1 MTDDQPTEHSDTG
14 TLAALMSPHRL
25 WAAVAGLLAAGAAL
39 ATAELFSGF
48 SRRIP
53 SLLVAIFDV
62 LVDYSPNGVVS
73 WSRETFGTNQKTVTV
88 TGITVV
94 TLVLGAVF
102 GAAARKNVR
111 LGVAGFGA
119 FGIVGAWA
127 IARSPLA
134 SVPLALLSA
143 AATITV
149 GIGVLVLL
157 LRSLPFVPSAAELPQ
172 RLTSTS
178 ERRRFL
184 SVAAAAAF
192 WGAFGTGM
200 GRILRQNQS
209 VEADRERVAT
219 ALAERFPTE
228 TPAPTVG
235 TDAGSLTTPVGDL
248 ERFDDTVEG
257 ISTLVTDNS
266 EFYRIDT
273 ALRVPQVP
281 VDDWTL
287 TIKGMVDQEVVLNFD
302 DLVEMTELDEHV
314 TLSCV
319 SNEVGGHLVG
329 NARWTGVPL
338 SALLDM
344 AGVKSGATQ
353 IVGRSVDDWTAGFPT
368 EVAYDGRPAMVAITM
383 NGEPLPTAHGFPARL
398 VVPGLYGYVSA
409 TKWLKEI
416 ELTTWEDFNGY
427 WIPRGW
433 SKSGPIKTQSR
444 IDVPKSGAN
453 IAPGPTPI
461 AGVAWAGKRSVD
473 AVEVRVGEGQWMQAT
488 LSEELSESSWRQ
500 WLVEWDAKPGLH
512 NVEVRATDGDGQVQ
526 TIDRAQPAPSGATGH
541 HSIQVFVEG

>member
-1 MTDDQPTEHSDTG
+1 MTNDQPTEHADTG
-14 TLAALMSPHRL
+14 PFAALISPHRL

-39 ATAELFSGF
+39 ATGELFSGF

-88 TGITVV
+88 TGITVL

-102 GAAARKNVR
+102 GAAARKNIR
-111 LGVAGFGA
+111 LGVAGFGV
-119 FGIVGAWA
+119 FGIAGAWA
-127 IARSPLA
+127 VARSPLA

-143 AATITV
+143 AATIAV

-157 LRSLPFVPSAAELPQ
+157 LRTLPFVPSAAALPQ

-184 SVAAAAAF
+184 GVAAVAAF

-219 ALAERFPTE
+219 ALAERLPTE

-235 TDAGSLTTPVGDL
+235 TDAGSLTTPVGDP
-248 ERFDDTVEG
+248 ERLDDTVEG
-257 ISTLVTDNS
+257 ISTLVTENS

-287 TIKGMVDQEVVLNFD
+287 TIKGMVDQEIVLNFD

-319 SNEVGGHLVG
+319 SNEVGGHLIG
-329 NARWTGVPL
+329 NARWTGVAL
-338 SALLDM
+338 SSLLDL

-444 IDVPKSGAN
+444 IDVPKSGAK

-473 AVEVRVGEGQWMQAT
+473 AVEVRVGEGDWMQAT

-526 TIDRAQPAPSGATGH
+526 TVDRAQPSPSGATGH

>member
-1 MTDDQPTEHSDTG
+1 MTNDQPTEHADTG
-14 TLAALMSPHRL
+14 TFPTLRSPHRL
-25 WAAVAGLLAAGAAL
+25 WAAVAGLLAAGTAL
-39 ATAELFSGF
+39 ATGELFSGF

-88 TGITVV
+88 TGITVL

-102 GAAARKNVR
+102 GAAARKNIR
-111 LGVAGFGA
+111 LGVAGFGV
-119 FGIVGAWA
+119 FGIAGAWA

-143 AATITV
+143 AATIAV

-157 LRSLPFVPSAAELPQ
+157 LRNLPFVPSAAALPQ

-184 SVAAAAAF
+184 GVAAVAAF

-248 ERFDDTVEG
+248 ERLDDTVEG
-257 ISTLVTDNS
+257 ISTLVTENS

-287 TIKGMVDQEVVLNFD
+287 TIKGMVDQEIVLNFD

-319 SNEVGGHLVG
+319 SNEVGGHLIG
-329 NARWTGVPL
+329 NARWTGVAL
-338 SALLDM
+338 SSLLDL

-444 IDVPKSGAN
+444 IDVPESGAK

-473 AVEVRVGEGQWMQAT
+473 AVEVRVGEGDWMQAT

-526 TIDRAQPAPSGATGH
+526 TVDRAQPAPSGATGH